1 MSETKS
7 LELNALSEADMY
19 EVGRSIGNLLDG
31 HAFIA
36 MFGDLGAG
44 TTTLT
49 KGIAEA
55 LGIHDILSPTFTIV
69 RHHEGRLAL
78 DHFDAYR
85 IESVDELYAIGFDD
99 YLSGDG
105 VIVMEWCENVPDA
118 LPQERLE
125 VHIEGSGG
133 EPRNMEL
140 VAFGSK
146 YFKILEVL
154 SKC

>member
-44 TTTLT
+44 KTTLT

-55 LGIHDILSPTFTIV
+55 RVYIIMN
-69 RHHEGRLAL
+69 
-78 DHFDAYR
+78 Y
-85 IESVDELYAIGFDD
+85 EL
-99 YLSGDG
+99 
-105 VIVMEWCENVPDA
+105 
-118 LPQERLE
+118 
-125 VHIEGSGG
+125 
-133 EPRNMEL
+133 
-140 VAFGSK
+140 
-146 YFKILEVL
+146 
-154 SKC
+154 